1 MAPPAPL
8 SERRVRG
15 HKLARG
21 WGPPVDAAISQ
32 RPGVVSSRNQ
42 IANRRKAVHAMG
54 PSDPTVSIARLLE
67 FVMLASVVLALRASV
82 VPISYVEKEVISRDR
97 DLAQL
102 FIGVGSPIVWTTFL
116 LISIWLWS

>member
-1 MAPPAPL
+1 
-8 SERRVRG
+8 
-15 HKLARG
+15 
-21 WGPPVDAAISQ
+21 
-32 RPGVVSSRNQ
+32 
-42 IANRRKAVHAMG
+42 
-54 PSDPTVSIARLLE
+54 
-67 FVMLASVVLALRASV
+67 MLASVVLALRASV

>member
-1 MAPPAPL
+1 VAPPAPL

-21 WGPPVDAAISQ
+21 VGSACGRRHQSTARAWSAPETKSRTRG
-32 RPGVVSSRNQ
+32 RPSTLWDL
-42 IANRRKAVHAMG
+42 AT
-54 PSDPTVSIARLLE
+54 PTVSIARLLE
-67 FVMLASVVLALRASV
+67 FVMLASVVALRASV
-82 VPISYVEKEVISRDR
+82 VPISYGEKEVISRDR

-102 FIGVGSPIVWTTFL
+102 FIGVGSPVVWTAFL